1 MTPRW
6 KKATYTTIA
15 GLGLFT
21 GAAGIAGAAT
31 GNSTPPAANSA
42 PANQDCV
49 DGLDAATG
57 VECDGGPAAN
67 AANDANEA
75 GEHEG
80 TEGGEQSEDLPAYT
94 SSITVADTGHGQDD
108 TTEAAALA
116 KLATVTAD
124 QASQA
129 ALATVPGTLIKV
141 ELDNENGSVVYSV
154 EIRTDRGVVD
164 VKVDA
169 GNGKVLAQESDSA
182 EHGGRDAADDATGA
196 NGRDEDD

>member
-1 MTPRW
+1 MTHRW

-31 GNSTPPAANSA
+31 GNSNPPASAA

-49 DGLDAATG
+49 DGLDAASG

-67 AANDANEA
+67 AANDPTEA
-75 GEHEG
+75 GEREG
-80 TEGGEQSEDLPAYT
+80 TEAGETFEDQPAYT
-94 SSITVADTGHGQDD
+94 SSITVAETGHGGDD
-108 TTEAAALA
+108 ATEAAALT

-124 QASQA
+124 QASRA
-129 ALATVPGTLIKV
+129 AIATVPGTVIKV

-154 EIRTDRGVVD
+154 EIRTDAGVVE

-169 GNGKVLAQESDSA
+169 GNGKVLAQEADRA
-182 EHGGRDAADDATGA
+182 EHGGRDAADDATGV
-196 NGRDEDD
+196 NGRDQDD

>member
-42 PANQDCV
+42 AANQDCV

-57 VECDGGPAAN
+57 AECDGGPAAN
-67 AANDANEA
+67 DPNEA

-80 TEGGEQSEDLPAYT
+80 DEGVERAGNQPVYT

-108 TTEAAALA
+108 AAEAAALA
-116 KLATVTAD
+116 KLTTITPD
-124 QASQA
+124 QASQV
-129 ALATVPGTLIKV
+129 ALATVPGRLIKV

-154 EIRTDRGVVD
+154 EIRTDTDVVD

-169 GNGKVLAQESDSA
+169 GNGKVLAQEADSA
-182 EHGGRDAADDATGA
+182 ERGGRDAADGAGEATERGQ
-196 NGRDEDD
+196 DD

>member
-31 GNSTPPAANSA
+31 GNSNPPASSV
-42 PANQDCV
+42 PAGQDCV
-49 DGLDAATG
+49 DGIAAATG
-57 VECDGGPAAN
+57 AECDVGPAAN
-67 AANDANEA
+67 AANHPNEA

-80 TEGGEQSEDLPAYT
+80 AEGGEQSEDQPAYT
-94 SSITVADTGHGQDD
+94 SSIIVADTGHGQDD
-108 TTEAAALA
+108 ATEAAALA
-116 KLATVTAD
+116 KLATVTSD

-129 ALATVPGTLIKV
+129 ALATVPGTVIKV
-141 ELDNENGSVVYSV
+141 ELDDENGSIVYSV
-154 EIRTDRGVVD
+154 EIRTDAGVVD

-169 GNGKVLAQESDSA
+169 GNGKVLAQEADSA
-182 EHGGRDAADDATGA
+182 EHGGRDAADGAGEA
-196 NGRDEDD
+196 NGRDQDD